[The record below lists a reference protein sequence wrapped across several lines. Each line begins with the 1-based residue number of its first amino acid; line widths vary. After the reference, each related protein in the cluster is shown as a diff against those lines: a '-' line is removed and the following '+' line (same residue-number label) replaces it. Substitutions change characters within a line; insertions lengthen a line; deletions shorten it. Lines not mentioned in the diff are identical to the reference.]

1 MPAYYYYCT
10 MILMFDFAQQK
21 SDDKMDKEKV
31 VVEKVAEQEHRQE
44 EHDKQ
49 LKEIKVSSVL

>member
-1 MPAYYYYCT
+1 
-10 MILMFDFAQQK
+10 MFDFVQQK
-21 SDDKMDKEKV
+21 SDDKVDKEKV